1 LTLSELARHLDCRL
15 DGDGSIEIT
24 GVAGLDQAGP
34 GQLTFFGNPKLKAQ
48 LDATRASAVIM
59 PEDAPAIALPT
70 LRTKQPYLLFA
81 QALDVF
87 HPRPRPE
94 PGISPHAVIAADAI
108 IGNHASIGPFVV
120 IGAGV
125 RIGTRAT
132 IHSHVS
138 IGPGA
143 TIGDDCELHSHV
155 AIREGVIISNRV
167 TIQDGAVI
175 GSDGFGYT
183 PGPDGVPHKI
193 PQVGTVVLEDDV
205 EIGAN
210 TTIDRASVGETRI
223 GAGTKIDNLVQ
234 VGHSVIIGKRVFM
247 AAQVG
252 LAGSTIVEDEVM
264 LGGQVGAAGHLTI
277 GKGAKVTAQSGISNS
292 LAPGTLSSGY
302 PAIDNRDWRKA
313 SIVFAKLPELRR
325 QLIRLEERLRELEAR
340 VAGGEKAED
349 RR

>member
-1 LTLSELARHLDCRL
+1 LTLSELARHLECRV
-15 DGDGSIEIT
+15 DGDETIEIT

-59 PEDAPAIALPT
+59 PEDAPAVPIAM
-70 LRTKQPYLLFA
+70 LRTRHPYRVFA
-81 QALDVF
+81 RALELF
-87 HPRPRPE
+87 HPRPKPAR
-94 PGISPHAVIAADAI
+94 GISPQAVIDAAAT
-108 IGNHASIGPFVV
+108 IGDGASIGPFTFIAAGAT
-120 IGAGV
+120 IGA
-125 RIGTRAT
+125 RAT

-138 IGPGA
+138 VGLGA

-155 AIREGVIISNRV
+155 AIREGVTLGHRV

-183 PGPDGVPHKI
+183 PGPDGVPYKI
-193 PQVGTVVLEDDV
+193 PQVGTVVIENDV

-210 TTIDRASVGETRI
+210 TTVDRASIGETRI
-223 GAGTKIDNLVQ
+223 AAGTKIDNLVQ
-234 VGHSVIIGKRVFM
+234 IGHSVTIGRRVFL

-252 LAGSTIVEDEVM
+252 LAGSTIVEDGVM

-292 LAPGTLSSGY
+292 LAAGTLSSGY

-313 SIVFAKLPELRR
+313 SAVFAKLPEMRR
-325 QLIRLEERLRELEAR
+325 QLIKLEAR
-340 VAGGEKAED
+340 LAALEQPPPKSGT
-349 RR
+349 